1 MMIRM
6 TNKITAATIVATL
19 GIAGL
24 LALAQSS
31 RADEV
36 DDGGGPEFV
45 VAANVHGDGFEV
57 KQRIIGDLQGPVTI
71 VTRLAVSSAIP
82 PGPPQVNGAVP
93 SGPPNIEKLT
103 VRVTVPSHG
112 QAHAAGLLLA
122 VGVAEGFNP
131 QDIATVFAQL
141 NWSVQFT
148 IKGQIAPIGAAH
160 AGALSNLI
168 AAGLLVSDRPGGG
181 CDGALAFFQAAAHQL
196 GLPASC
202 GAPGPNGN

>member
-1 MMIRM
+1 MR
-6 TNKITAATIVATL
+6 NKLSGLVVVTML

-24 LALAQSS
+24 AMVARNG

-36 DDGGGPEFV
+36 DDGAGPELTV
-45 VAANVHGDGFEV
+45 GANVHGDGYEV

-71 VTRLAVSSAIP
+71 VTKLSISTLVP
-82 PGPPQVNGAVP
+82 PGPPHVD
-93 SGPPNIEKLT
+93 KLT

-122 VGVAEGFNP
+122 VGVAEGYSP
-131 QDIATVFAQL
+131 AQIATVFAQL

-148 IKGQIAPIGAAH
+148 IKGQVTPIGAAH

-181 CDGALAFFQAAAHQL
+181 CDGALGFFQTAAQLL

-202 GAPGPNGN
+202 GAPNPNN

>member
-1 MMIRM
+1 MR
-6 TNKITAATIVATL
+6 NKLSGLVVVTML

-24 LALAQSS
+24 AMVARSG

-36 DDGGGPEFV
+36 DDGAGPELTV
-45 VAANVHGDGFEV
+45 GANVHGDGYEV
-57 KQRIIGDLQGPVTI
+57 KQRIISDLQGPVTI
-71 VTRLAVSSAIP
+71 VTKLSISTAVP
-82 PGPPQVNGAVP
+82 PGPPQINDAVP
-93 SGPPNIEKLT
+93 PGPPHIEKLT
-103 VRVTVPSHG
+103 VRVKVPSHG

-122 VGVAEGFNP
+122 VGLAEGFSP
-131 QDIATVFAQL
+131 AQIAAVFAQL

-148 IKGQIAPIGAAH
+148 IKGQVAPIGAAH

-181 CDGALAFFQAAAHQL
+181 CDGALAFFQTAAHLL

-202 GAPGPNGN
+202 GAANPNN

>member
-1 MMIRM
+1 M
-6 TNKITAATIVATL
+6 VATL

-24 LALAQSS
+24 LVLAQSS

-36 DDGGGPEFV
+36 DDGAGPEFV

-71 VTRLAVSSAIP
+71 VTRLAVSTAFP
-82 PGPPQVNGAVP
+82 PSPPQ
-93 SGPPNIEKLT
+93 IEKLT

-122 VGVAEGFNP
+122 VGVAEGFSP
-131 QDIATVFAQL
+131 QQVADVFAQL
-141 NWSVQFT
+141 NWSVKFT
-148 IKGQIAPIGAAH
+148 IKGQVAPIGATH

-202 GAPGPNGN
+202 GAPGPNNN

>member
-1 MMIRM
+1 MR
-6 TNKITAATIVATL
+6 NKLKAVTL
-19 GIAGL
+19 VTTVGIAA
-24 LALAQSS
+24 LALIASSS

-36 DDGGGPEFV
+36 DDGAGPEFS

-71 VTRLAVSSAIP
+71 VTKLNISTAVPPGPPNINGAVP
-82 PGPPQVNGAVP
+82 PGPPQ
-93 SGPPNIEKLT
+93 IEKLT

-122 VGVAEGFNP
+122 VGVAEGFSP
-131 QDIATVFAQL
+131 EQVAAVFAQL

-148 IKGQIAPIGAAH
+148 IKGQVTPIGAAH

-181 CDGALAFFQAAAHQL
+181 CDGALGFFQTAAHLL

-202 GAPGPNGN
+202 GAPGPNN